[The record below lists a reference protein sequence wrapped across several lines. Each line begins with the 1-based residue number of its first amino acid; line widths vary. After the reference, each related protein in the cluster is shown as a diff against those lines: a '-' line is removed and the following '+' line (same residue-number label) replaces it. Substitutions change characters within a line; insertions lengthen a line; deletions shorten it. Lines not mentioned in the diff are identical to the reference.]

1 MKSENAKRGRPV
13 DPLPVAA
20 CDRLAEWLASGRTV
34 ASFCRASGLSVRV
47 VNRWLDKSEELRD
60 ARIVGHDT
68 LASECLDIADNAT
81 NETVACDKLRIDT
94 RRWLLSRWSPER
106 YGEAKGSSGSG
117 ATVVVVTGVPR
128 SEIPD
133 PGSEIRETTPTPG
146 RSPLAHAR
154 DGEEEHNT
162 SNTQTPSKPRVTVEI
177 DPPSPDD
184 PLTDNG

>member
-60 ARIVGHDT
+60 ARVVGHDT
-68 LASECLDIADNAT
+68 LASECLDIADSAT

-106 YGEAKGSSGSG
+106 YGEAKGSGESG

-128 SEIPD
+128 ES
-133 PGSEIRETTPTPG
+133 TPTPG

-162 SNTQTPSKPRVTVEI
+162 SNTQTPSKSRVTVEI

>member
-47 VNRWLDKSEELRD
+47 VNRWLDKSEELRE
-60 ARIVGHDT
+60 ARVVGHDT
-68 LASECLDIADNAT
+68 LASECLDIADSAT

-106 YGEAKGSSGSG
+106 YGEAKGSAGSG

-128 SEIPD
+128 ES
-133 PGSEIRETTPTPG
+133 TPTPG